1 MARHDR
7 LKKKKKKK
15 FMFMLDHYTPKL
27 LAIFQEKKGAV
38 GERHRTEMNILLQ
51 SGTTEKTREVV
62 IRCLIDH
69 LGEDNFEDT
78 NHRAINV
85 EEELAAET
93 MAVFLVRDESGQV
106 ENVGIVIEGSIVLD
120 HLGDL
125 SRGCCYLLGLTYALD
140 LKYPKTLKYIFEVF
154 QKILLEVDPGK
165 LSTKVLRLKNN
176 LMT

>member
-1 MARHDR
+1 M
-7 LKKKKKKK
+7 
-15 FMFMLDHYTPKL
+15 
-27 LAIFQEKKGAV
+27 
-38 GERHRTEMNILLQ
+38 
-51 SGTTEKTREVV
+51 
-62 IRCLIDH
+62 
-69 LGEDNFEDT
+69 
-78 NHRAINV
+78 
-85 EEELAAET
+85 AAET

-106 ENVGIVIEGSIVLD
+106 GNVGIVIEGSIVLD